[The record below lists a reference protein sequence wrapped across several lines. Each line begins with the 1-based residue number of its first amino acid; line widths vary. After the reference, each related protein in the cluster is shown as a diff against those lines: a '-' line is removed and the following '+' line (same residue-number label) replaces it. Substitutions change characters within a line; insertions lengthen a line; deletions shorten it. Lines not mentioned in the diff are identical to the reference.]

1 MSTLEFTILIGCT
14 TIVALVAIICD
25 YLYERKIAS
34 ITEKDLEKKIVKI
47 HRNYIVGVLAFA
59 IIMLITAKYGYP
71 NNAIFDYLSFAST
84 ITSLVLSILAIF
96 VTVKSSTDLYKQ
108 FSRMDDATYVISS
121 ASEKIEGSLDALTK
135 AKDSL
140 YEASSDLSNQ
150 LDNIV
155 DKIDEKIK
163 IRMQETESHIS
174 SRLEESMN
182 KINVDVTQN
191 THLSGE
197 AMETYKKNY
206 VLLSSAYGLLSIYAS
221 SLSREKNRSFKIN
234 EIFRNSEIYVMG
246 FLISAVAAG
255 IVSFNSYI
263 NNDNDITCTSSIYTS
278 SELSDKIREYVAQFG
293 IDYKDVANAIN
304 RYFGLIDW
312 D

>member
-1 MSTLEFTILIGCT
+1 MSTLEFIILIGCT
-14 TIVALVAIICD
+14 TLVALVAIICD
-25 YLYERKIAS
+25 HLYEKKIAS
-34 ITEKDLEKKIVKI
+34 TTEKELEKKIVKI
-47 HRNYIVGVLAFA
+47 HRNYIIGVLAFA

-71 NNAIFDYLSFAST
+71 NSARFDYLSFAST

-108 FSRMDDATYVISS
+108 FSRMDDTTYVISS
-121 ASEKIEGSLDALTK
+121 ASEKIEGSLDELTK

-140 YEASSDLSNQ
+140 HEASSDLSNQ

-155 DKIDEKIK
+155 EKIDERIK

-221 SLSREKNRSFKIN
+221 SLSLENNKSFKIN
-234 EIFRNSEIYVMG
+234 EIFKNNEIYVMG
-246 FLISAVAAG
+246 YLISAVAAG
-255 IVSFNSYI
+255 IVSFNNYI
-263 NNDNDITCTSSIYTS
+263 NSDNNITCTSSIYNST
-278 SELSDKIREYVAQFG
+278 ELSDNIRKFVAQFG
-293 IDYKDVANAIN
+293 VDYKDVANVIN
-304 RYFGLIDW
+304 RYFGLADW
-312 D
+312 E